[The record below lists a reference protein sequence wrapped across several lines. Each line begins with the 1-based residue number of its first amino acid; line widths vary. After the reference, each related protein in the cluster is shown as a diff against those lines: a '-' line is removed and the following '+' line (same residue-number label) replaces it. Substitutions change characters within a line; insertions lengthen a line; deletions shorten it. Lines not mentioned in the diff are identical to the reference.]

1 MMMQKADIT
10 ELNPAQLQICDAI
23 ERELPKMSRKQT
35 ARILAS
41 LKEIMSRGSERF
53 EISRALKSF
62 SRAAQASRDGAK
74 FARQQGSSRP
84 TSISPAG

>member
-1 MMMQKADIT
+1 MQKADIT

-35 ARILAS
+35 ARIVAS

-53 EISRALKSF
+53 EISRAL
-62 SRAAQASRDGAK
+62 SRSLGPRYHVTGPSLRD
-74 FARQQGSSRP
+74 
-84 TSISPAG
+84 

>member
-1 MMMQKADIT
+1 MMQKADIT

-35 ARILAS
+35 ARIVAS

-53 EISRALKSF
+53 EISRALSC
-62 SRAAQASRDGAK
+62 SRAPVSRDGAK
-74 FARQQGSSRP
+74 FARLRNHRGRP
-84 TSISPAG
+84 GPR